1 MVTSSPNAMQHIR
14 RLAPLAAACLCF
26 AASGAASAQ
35 STSASRLF
43 FVFDLELNKPFKVR
57 ECNIEIVTVPVGKQG
72 LLLKRTSQM
81 YRYTEEKPTTGNCF
95 KRAEGYGFDDPNV
108 SGQLRTLPPPPP
120 FGGGDA
126 QIIYA
131 DDARPSLIG
140 DKWVWVRVT
149 DGVLTLVKFYFP
161 ALNIKDVRAALD
173 AKYGKAT
180 DVENLS
186 FRQGSQPPL
195 DYYVAKWQL
204 PALTVGLTSV
214 DTGLSYDG
222 PRFSVG
228 YAYAELGGRPAKTDK
243 NPL

>member
-1 MVTSSPNAMQHIR
+1 MQHIR
-14 RLAPLAAACLCF
+14 RRAPLAAACLCL
-26 AASGAASAQ
+26 AASGVVPAQ
-35 STSASRLF
+35 STSASRMF
-43 FVFDLELNKPFKVR
+43 SVFDLQLNQPLKVR

-72 LLLKRTSQM
+72 LLVKRTSQM
-81 YRYTEEKPTTGNCF
+81 YRYTEETPATGSCF
-95 KRAEGYGFDDPNV
+95 KRGGGYGFDDPNV

-120 FGGGDA
+120 FSGGDA

-149 DGVLTLVKFYFP
+149 DGVVTLVKFYFP
-161 ALNIKDVRAALD
+161 ALSIKDVRAALD

-180 DVENLS
+180 GIDNLS

-195 DYYVAKWQL
+195 DYYVAKWEL
-204 PALTVGLTSV
+204 PQLTVGLTSV

-228 YAYAELGGRPAKTDK
+228 YAFVELGGRTAKADK